1 MDHPAPSGGLYLNVT
16 TDIPNSVIMPEVII
30 PEAAR
35 TVSISIQGGEPG
47 TGSLYVQGAGMNEL
61 VIPITVQ

>member
-1 MDHPAPSGGLYLNVT
+1 
-16 TDIPNSVIMPEVII
+16 MPEVII